1 MQQPFSSHI
10 KRMARLVLVLALLG
24 TLFHFSSAQADDQ
37 PWMDKSQPPQLR
49 AQLLLAAMTLEE
61 KIAMVHGGSEGSGGY
76 VGHVP
81 AIPRLGIP
89 ELNLHD
95 GPAGVAGGALGAT
108 AFPAPITVAASWN
121 TTLMEQYG
129 AAMAEEERD
138 KGINVHLAPMMNIV
152 RVPFAGRNFEGYSE
166 DPYLSGQ
173 MAAAAIRGIQN
184 TGVLAVAKHYIGNEQ
199 ETERMAA
206 SSEIDIR
213 TQHEIYLPPF
223 KAAVNT
229 SVASIMCAY
238 NRVNGIYA
246 CENPDTQNTILK
258 NELGFKGWIMSD
270 WGATHSTTASAL
282 GGLDME
288 MPGGPN
294 YVKLKEAIES
304 GEVPLSRLDDMVLRI
319 LTQMFRFGLFE
330 RGKTGTYGTSVRTDA
345 HTKLSRDAAAE
356 GMVLLK
362 NTDGLLPL
370 DPAKVRSI
378 MVFGT
383 AADEE
388 PVVVGGG
395 SGRVTPTY
403 VISPLQGIT
412 ERAGSNLSVRYFTT
426 NNAAGLPIAAS
437 FFKTPNGQPGLLAEY
452 FNNADLSGQPA
463 VSQTDANIDFDWK
476 DTAPVEGIQAGAWS
490 ARWSGSFTPTVS
502 GRYNIAISGPGT
514 TRVYI
519 NDKLVIENVNGQAGQ
534 PKLIRRRYDAGEAH
548 TIRVEYSSPV
558 AGGAL
563 QLSWA
568 APDAD
573 PNLEAA
579 ALAAKADAN
588 IIVVGTSSSEGVDR
602 PSIDLPDAALIE
614 AVTKANPRTIVV
626 IYNPSQTLLPWADQA
641 GAILVGWLPGQEA
654 GHALADVLFG
664 DVNPSGK
671 LPVTYARNLADYPA
685 NTEEAY
691 PGKDGLVLY
700 SEGLRV
706 GYRHFDSHNIEP
718 LYPFGHGLSYTTF
731 EYGPLNVSPVARA
744 DKSVLIRMDIK
755 NTGQRA
761 GAEVVQL
768 YLGFPVEASEPPQ
781 QLKGFQKVNLQPGE
795 TKNISF
801 VLTIPDY
808 LFWSA
813 GMGEWVNYHGAYTIM
828 VGSSSRDIRQRG
840 SFVLPESPF
849 GGAITQ
855 AESATLSGDAAIVK
869 DIPGYLGDGFV
880 GGFQKEGAAAS
891 FKVNAEIAG
900 AYFLTMRYSST
911 LRPGEQNTPRT
922 LSLYI
927 NGTKHGQTKLTNLAN
942 WEMWDFASETVTL
955 KAGENTI
962 TYQYDTGDSGDVHL
976 DAIILAKVD
985 DGLGAPVE
993 TEPTVTPVLI
1003 PATEPVQIPSTPT
1016 DPTMP
1021 ILVGLIILAL
1031 LAMAIV
1037 FWRAARRKR

>member
-1 MQQPFSSHI
+1 MPQPSSLKISRIAH
-10 KRMARLVLVLALLG
+10 LVLILSILG
-24 TLFHFSSAQADDQ
+24 SLFHFSRAQADDQ

-61 KIAMVHGGSEGSGGY
+61 KIALVHGGSAGSGGY
-76 VGHVP
+76 VGHIP

-138 KGINVHLAPMMNIV
+138 KGINVHLAPMMNIA
-152 RVPFAGRNFEGYSE
+152 RVPFAGRNFEGYGE
-166 DPYLSGQ
+166 DPYLSAQ

-199 ETERMAA
+199 EIERMTA

-238 NRVNGIYA
+238 NKVNGVYA

-258 NELGFKGWIMSD
+258 DELKFKGWIMSD
-270 WGATHSTTASAL
+270 WGATHSTAASAL

-304 GEVPLSRLDDMVLRI
+304 GEVQLSRLDDMVLRI

-345 HTKLSRDAAAE
+345 HTKLARDAAAE
-356 GMVLLK
+356 GIVLLK
-362 NTDGLLPL
+362 NTDALLPL

-378 MVFGT
+378 VVFGT

-395 SGRVTPTY
+395 SGSVSASY

-412 ERAGSNLSVRYFTT
+412 ERAGSDVQVHYFTT
-426 NNAAGLPIAAS
+426 NNAAGLPIPAS
-437 FFKTPNGQPGLLAEY
+437 VFKTPTGEPGLLAEY
-452 FNNADLSGQPA
+452 FSNADLKGQPA

-476 DTAPVEGIQAGAWS
+476 NTAPVDGIAAGAWS
-490 ARWSGSFTPTVS
+490 ARWSGSFTAAVS
-502 GRYNIAISGPGT
+502 GRYNIAVSGPGT
-514 TRVYI
+514 IRVYV
-519 NDKLVIENVNGQAGQ
+519 NDNLLLENINGQTGQ
-534 PKLIRRRYDAGEAH
+534 PKLVRRRYTAGDTK

-558 AGGAL
+558 AGGGL
-563 QLSWA
+563 KLSWA
-568 APDAD
+568 APDTD
-573 PNLEAA
+573 RNIEAA

-626 IYNPSQTLLPWADQA
+626 VYNPSQTLLPWADQA
-641 GAILVGWLPGQEA
+641 GAILIGWLPGQES

-664 DVNPSGK
+664 DINPSGK

-685 NTEEAY
+685 NTEETY
-691 PGKDGLVLY
+691 PGKNGQVLY

-706 GYRHFDSHNIEP
+706 GYRHFDSRNIEP

-744 DKSVLIRMDIK
+744 DHSVLIRMDIK

-768 YLGFPVEASEPPQ
+768 YLGLPVEASEPPQ
-781 QLKGFQKVNLQPGE
+781 QLKNFQKVSLQPGE

-813 GMGEWVNYHGAYTIM
+813 GLGEWVNYPGSYTIM

-840 SFVLPESPF
+840 TFEILDSPL
-849 GGAITQ
+849 GGTITQ
-855 AESATLSGDAAIVK
+855 AESATLSGDVAITK
-869 DIPGYLGDGFV
+869 DVPGYMGDGFV
-880 GGFQKEGAAAS
+880 NGFQKEGAAAS
-891 FKVNAEIAG
+891 FKVNADLPG
-900 AYFLTMRYSST
+900 QYYLTVRYAST
-911 LRPGEQNTPRT
+911 LRPGQQNTPRT

-927 NGTKHGQTKLTNLAN
+927 NGAKFAQTKLTNLAN
-942 WEMWDFASETVTL
+942 WEMWDFASEIVKL
-955 KAGENTI
+955 NAGENTI
-962 TYQYDTGDSGDVHL
+962 TYQYDSGDSGDVHL

-985 DGLGAPVE
+985 DGLGPDAVPDN
-993 TEPTVTPVLI
+993 PTVTPVLT
-1003 PATEPVQIPSTPT
+1003 PAAAPTQIPTTTDSTPVVLIALV
-1016 DPTMP
+1016 
-1021 ILVGLIILAL
+1021 ILGLIVLV
-1031 LAMAIV
+1031 IV
-1037 FWRAARRKR
+1037 FWQASQRKK